1 MPAPPGHVVQI
12 DILKDVP
19 EDATPRSPWPF
30 ADRRK
35 QVGVEDKFFEDGAT
49 IHFDRLAPLQS
60 WAPLTGMDMQ
70 ARTNFVATQ
79 VVRLAAEANTRLS
92 QAEIDGIAET
102 SAKNFKRGAWAV
114 PTALLFAGATV
125 YHGRAEFKF
134 PFFKPVGRS
143 WFHPEAFP
151 STRFAVLKGKMATY
165 AWHAARGMVYY
176 PAWKLATTFFYV
188 SVSRMSISADVM
200 RDPRLS
206 RLRDRVL
213 QHIQQDNPRLQK
225 ARQQHQQQQHDQGH
239 VTSQSSDQAES
250 DQRDETYRRVGLT
263 PPSPEELRKFS
274 RQRQTPA
281 TRSSEQEDSQ
291 TPVEWTST
299 ERQQQAPTPPQA
311 PQAPSSSWG
320 DSELFDD
327 DASPVSP
334 AARRA
339 EQARSAPQ
347 QQSGASSWDQIRQQ
361 AKSDASPFQRG
372 DRSRQDNSWGRI
384 QQEAATPDRS
394 RADRPSP
401 SNGYGSSETGE
412 AKSQAQKD
420 FDAMLEA
427 ERKGESSGGGGRWR

>member
-1 MPAPPGHVVQI
+1 MPAPAGHVQI

-30 ADRRK
+30 ANRRK

-70 ARTNFVATQ
+70 TRTNFVASQ
-79 VVRLAAEANTRLS
+79 VVRLAATANMRLS
-92 QAEIDGIAET
+92 QAEIDAIAET
-102 SAKNFKRGAWAV
+102 SAKNFKRGAWAA
-114 PTALLFAGATV
+114 PTAMLFAGATV

-134 PFFKPVGRS
+134 PFFKPLGRA

-151 STRFAVLKGKMATY
+151 STRFAVIKGQMATY

-176 PAWKLATTFFYV
+176 PAWKLATTFFYA
-188 SVSRMSISADVM
+188 SVIRMSISADVF
-200 RDPRLS
+200 RDPRMS
-206 RLRDRVL
+206 RLKDRVM
-213 QHIQQDNPRLQK
+213 QQVQQDNPRLQK
-225 ARQQHQQQQHDQGH
+225 ARQQQQQQQQHDQGY
-239 VTSQSSDQAES
+239 VSLGQSSDQAES

-263 PPSPEELRKFS
+263 PPSPEELRRFS

-311 PQAPSSSWG
+311 PSSSWAET
-320 DSELFDD
+320 ELFDD

-339 EQARSAPQ
+339 EQARSASQQ
-347 QQSGASSWDQIRQQ
+347 QQSGPSSWDQIRQQ
-361 AKSDASPFQRG
+361 AKSDTSPFQRG
-372 DRSRQDNSWGRI
+372 DRSRQDTSWGRI

-394 RADRPSP
+394 RADRTSP
-401 SNGYGSSETGE
+401 SDDSGSSETGE
-412 AKSQAQKD
+412 AKSQAQKE

-427 ERKGESSGGGGRWR
+427 ERKGESSSGGRWR